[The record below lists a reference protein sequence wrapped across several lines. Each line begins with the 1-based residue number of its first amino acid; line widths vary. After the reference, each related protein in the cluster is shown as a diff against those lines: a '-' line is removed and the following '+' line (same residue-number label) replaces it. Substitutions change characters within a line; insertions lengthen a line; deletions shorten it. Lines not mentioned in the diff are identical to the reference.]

1 MPQADSADSSDG
13 WTTVQRLALEV
24 RDVESAIELVRSGA
38 ASRVTLTGLRFAE
51 QVLGRLDAEARRDGI
66 ALDPL
71 YWPEDAG
78 CDVTVRRT
86 DVEA

>member
-1 MPQADSADSSDG
+1 MPQPSGPDASDG
-13 WTTVQRLALEV
+13 WTTAHHLAREV
-24 RDVESAIELVRSGA
+24 RDVESAIALVRSGA

-51 QVLGRLDAEARRDGI
+51 AVVRRLGAEAQREGI

-86 DVEA
+86 DVDA